1 MRSMTEKRG
10 ASLTSGPLMRQILTF
25 SLPLIASNL
34 LQVLFNMSDIAVV
47 GQFAGPNAMGSVGST
62 TTMVT
67 LFTGLLIG
75 IGSGVNA
82 LTARHAGAG
91 DVDRVRRTVQ
101 NALVVCFFY
110 GLLIGAAGLA
120 GARGLLLLLG
130 TKEELLEGAVL
141 YIRIY
146 LLGMPALA
154 LYNFGN
160 GVLSAVGDTKRPL
173 YCLFFAG
180 VLNVGLNL
188 LFVIVFSMGVA
199 GVAVAS
205 IVSQYVSAGLIL
217 FLLLREK
224 GMVGLRLLGLRLSGE
239 YVRPVLALGVPAG
252 LQNAIFAVA
261 NLFIQAAVNTFDTV
275 IVDGNS
281 AAMNADALV
290 YDVMQAFYVAC
301 TSFMAQNYGAGKR
314 KRIMKSYY
322 LTLLFSFASALVM
335 GVALFFCG
343 RPFLSIFT
351 THPEVIDAGM
361 LRLSIMSFSYCVSAF
376 MDCTIAASRGLGKT
390 AIPTVIV
397 ILGSCVFRVA
407 WVKTVFVYFHT
418 IPSLYLLYVVSWTL
432 TAIAEILYFRHVS
445 HQTLSAL
452 PE

>member
-1 MRSMTEKRG
+1 M
-10 ASLTSGPLMRQILTF
+10 
-25 SLPLIASNL
+25 
-34 LQVLFNMSDIAVV
+34 
-47 GQFAGPNAMGSVGST
+47 
-62 TTMVT
+62 
-67 LFTGLLIG
+67 
-75 IGSGVNA
+75 
-82 LTARHAGAG
+82 
-91 DVDRVRRTVQ
+91 RRTVQ

-224 GMVGLRLLGLRLSGE
+224 GMVGLRLRGLRLSGE

>member
-1 MRSMTEKRG
+1 M
-10 ASLTSGPLMRQILTF
+10 
-25 SLPLIASNL
+25 
-34 LQVLFNMSDIAVV
+34 
-47 GQFAGPNAMGSVGST
+47 
-62 TTMVT
+62 
-67 LFTGLLIG
+67 
-75 IGSGVNA
+75 
-82 LTARHAGAG
+82 
-91 DVDRVRRTVQ
+91 
-101 NALVVCFFY
+101 
-110 GLLIGAAGLA
+110 
-120 GARGLLLLLG
+120 
-130 TKEELLEGAVL
+130 
-141 YIRIY
+141 
-146 LLGMPALA
+146 
-154 LYNFGN
+154 
-160 GVLSAVGDTKRPL
+160 
-173 YCLFFAG
+173 
-180 VLNVGLNL
+180 
-188 LFVIVFSMGVA
+188 
-199 GVAVAS
+199 
-205 IVSQYVSAGLIL
+205 
-217 FLLLREK
+217 
-224 GMVGLRLLGLRLSGE
+224 
-239 YVRPVLALGVPAG
+239 
-252 LQNAIFAVA
+252 QNAIFSVA

>member
-224 GMVGLRLLGLRLSGE
+224 GMVGLRLRGLRLSGE

-314 KRIMKSYY
+314 KRVMKSYY

-376 MDCTIAASRGLGKT
+376 MDCTISASRGLGKT